1 MNKILLIIS
10 REYLT
15 RVKKKSFIIMTILGP
30 LLMAAIMIVPI
41 FIAKMSDERSKII
54 VLDENGLFLEKLE
67 SNPDINFSYTDEY
80 IEDLKNNYEK
90 RGYDGILYIPKNS
103 VPNRAYIFSQKQ
115 LGLGVKSHVQN
126 TMKYTLDNYFMQQM
140 YNINRDSIKAI
151 EQNTRIMLE
160 QRKIGKDGEEEK
172 SSTELSTVL
181 GILAGIIIY
190 FFIFMFGSQVM
201 RGVIEEKTSR
211 IVEVI
216 VSSVKPFELMM
227 GKIIGIAF
235 VGLTQFLLWVIL
247 TFSIITMFK
256 TTMPEYFETPASQT
270 AIQQNPALAN
280 LEQMNGE
287 MDADK
292 SPEVTKII
300 DTLKTIDF
308 TTMILMFLF
317 YFMAGYL
324 FYASFFAAIGSA
336 VDNEADTQQFI
347 LPITI
352 PLIFAIIMAQF
363 ITNSPNGAIAFW
375 LSIIP
380 FTSPIIMMVRI
391 PFGVPIEEIILSMAL
406 LVAAFIFSTWFAAK
420 IYRTGILMYGKKP
433 SYQELLKWLKY
444 KN

>member
-30 LLMAAIMIVPI
+30 LLMAAIMIVPV
-41 FIAKMSDERSKII
+41 FIAKMSDERTKLI
-54 VLDENGLFLEKLE
+54 VLDENGLFYGKLE

-80 IEDLKNNYEK
+80 IEDVKSNYEK
-90 RGYDGILYIPKNS
+90 RGYDGLLYIPKNS
-103 VPNRAYIFSQKQ
+103 IPNRAYIFSQKQ
-115 LGLGVKSHVQN
+115 LGLAVKSHVQS
-126 TMKYTLDNYFMQQM
+126 TMKYTLDNHFMQQM
-140 YNINRDSIKAI
+140 YNINRDSIRAI

-160 QRKIGKDGEEEK
+160 QRKLGKDGEEEK

-256 TTMPEYFETPASQT
+256 TTMPEYFDTPASQT

-280 LEQMNGE
+280 LDQMNGE
-287 MDADK
+287 MNADK

-300 DTLKTIDF
+300 ETLKTIDF

-347 LPITI
+347 LPITV
-352 PLIFAIIMAQF
+352 PLILAIIMAQF
-363 ITNSPNGAIAFW
+363 VTNSPNGSIAFW
-375 LSIIP
+375 MSIIP

-391 PFGVPIEEIILSMAL
+391 PFGVPIEEIILSMTL
-406 LVAAFIFSTWFAAK
+406 LVAAFVFSTWLAAK
-420 IYRTGILMYGKKP
+420 IYRTGILMYGKKT
-433 SYQELLKWLKY
+433 SYKELWKWLRY

>member
-30 LLMAAIMIVPI
+30 LLMAAIMIVPV

-54 VLDENGLFLEKLE
+54 VLDENGLFFEKLE

-80 IEDLKNNYEK
+80 IEDLKGNYEK

-115 LGLGVKSHVQN
+115 LGLGVKSHVQS

-172 SSTELSTVL
+172 SSTELSTIL

-227 GKIIGIAF
+227 GKIVGIAF

-247 TFSIITMFK
+247 TFSIITLFK
-256 TTMPEYFETPASQT
+256 TTMPEYFESSANQT
-270 AIQQNPALAN
+270 SIQQNPALAN

-287 MDADK
+287 MDANK

-391 PFGVPIEEIILSMAL
+391 PFGVPIEEIILSMTL
-406 LVAAFIFSTWFAAK
+406 LIAAFIFSTWFAAK

-433 SYQELLKWLKY
+433 SYQELWKWLRY
-444 KN
+444 RN

>member
-1 MNKILLIIS
+1 MNKILLIIR

-54 VLDENGLFLEKLE
+54 VLDENGLFFEKLE

-80 IEDLKNNYEK
+80 IEDLKGNYEK

-115 LGLGVKSHVQN
+115 LGLGVKSHVQS

-227 GKIIGIAF
+227 GKIVGIAF

-256 TTMPEYFETPASQT
+256 TTMPEYFESSANQT
-270 AIQQNPALAN
+270 SIQQNPALAN

-300 DTLKTIDF
+300 ETLKTIDF

-391 PFGVPIEEIILSMAL
+391 PFGVPIEEIILSMTL
-406 LVAAFIFSTWFAAK
+406 LIAAFIFSTWFAAK

-433 SYQELLKWLKY
+433 SYQELWKWLRY
-444 KN
+444 RN